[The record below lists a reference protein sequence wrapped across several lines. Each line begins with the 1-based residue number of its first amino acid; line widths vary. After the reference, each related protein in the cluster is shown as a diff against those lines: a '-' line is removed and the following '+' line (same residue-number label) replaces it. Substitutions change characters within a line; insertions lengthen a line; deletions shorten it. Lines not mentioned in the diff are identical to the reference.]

1 MGFFRKDTK
10 TQVPS
15 VKLADKET
23 LVTHTLEL
31 QQDHLRI
38 IAHDKSIRTLKFSQ
52 ITDLAHTMSIETLS
66 SDKSPIGRAVAG
78 GLLLGGIGAI
88 VGAASGIGQKTS
100 KASRFHLIIAYQAS
114 DGKDKLL
121 AFTDYSII
129 NKSSAFYRQLKR
141 IVDGNAEGKITSL

>member
-38 IAHDKSIRTLKFSQ
+38 IAHDKSIRTLKYSQ

-78 GLLLGGIGAI
+78 GLLLGGIG
-88 VGAASGIGQKTS
+88 GN
-100 KASRFHLIIAYQAS
+100 SR
-114 DGKDKLL
+114 
-121 AFTDYSII
+121 
-129 NKSSAFYRQLKR
+129 RC
-141 IVDGNAEGKITSL
+141 